1 MNLMTR
7 LAAAL
12 ALTLAASGA
21 QASNVLVV
29 LSDENHLDLKD
40 GKVLATSATAD
51 GQHHLWLRFAPLGA
65 GLADALERHLFRLHR
80 RQIAEARLMAR
91 QAD

>member
-21 QASNVLVV
+21 QAANVLVV

-40 GKVLATSATAD
+40 GKVAPRPGPSWCNGRPDIPAPATTREP
-51 GQHHLWLRFAPLGA
+51 HERRRWMRLR
-65 GLADALERHLFRLHR
+65 
-80 RQIAEARLMAR
+80 
-91 QAD
+91 